1 MRNLIKRFV
10 FLLLL
15 FFAPILVACDGG
27 GGGGNSDLPKEM
39 AAKTNISQIKL
50 LMGQKKIKEA
60 KKLMIETKLL
70 YGHTKTFTEA
80 EGTLATMGLS
90 GDIATQNTSLAAKAL
105 IDLQNQ
111 LLTYFRSNG
120 RWPGTGE
127 VKRPVDPWGNEP
139 YWIVGTPKVSYDLL
153 IVSSGPDG
161 VEGSG
166 DEPMIVWTQEDVGG
180 YKDKKT
186 GKLVGKQKKDRKA
199 LKPKKVTKG
208 HTSEVMTL
216 DDLKKMDKEAGYKD
230 SETADI
236 DLLKNMAPEKSRN
249 SNDGEVTMS
258 IEELSKQL

>member
-1 MRNLIKRFV
+1 MKQTI

-15 FFAPILVACDGG
+15 CFSPFLVSCDGG
-27 GGGGNSDLPKEM
+27 GGGGDTDLPKEM
-39 AAKTNISQIKL
+39 AAKTQISQIKV
-50 LMGQKKIKEA
+50 LMSQNKVKEA
-60 KKLMIETKLL
+60 KKLMLETKFL
-70 YGHTKTFTEA
+70 YGQTKTYAEA
-80 EGTLATMGLS
+80 VGELATMGLS

-111 LLTYFRSNG
+111 LLAYFRSNG

-153 IVSSGPDG
+153 IVSPGPDG
-161 VEGSG
+161 IDGTG

-186 GKLVGKQKKDRKA
+186 GKLVGKQKKDRKV
-199 LKPKKVTKG
+199 LKSKEVNKG

-216 DDLKKMDKEAGYKD
+216 ADLKKMDKKAGYKD
-230 SETADI
+230 NETANV
-236 DLLKNMAPEKSRN
+236 DLLKNMAPQKSKN
-249 SNDGEVTMS
+249 KDDGEVTMS
-258 IEELSKQL
+258 IEELSKTL